1 MARDNLPLASTPTLP
16 ISVASNPRQFVPRF
30 WISLVLVIVAVAFVF
45 SVLQAHLN
53 TDLDS
58 PLFATSTV
66 GLLGTW
72 IADQSTAADS
82 PALLVQLARSLN
94 DGAQVEA
101 ATVNRQM
108 LNGLIVVCAATLLL
122 TALGAVTLW
131 FNLRL
136 ARSLLLGALIG
147 QVLLIFTVPPL
158 EDTPTFGLLILATAF
173 IIGALLGAPGR
184 AGKLVA
190 FISILASLLVLWEG
204 LKAFGSL
211 MDYRIAIPQSQYA
224 YQTFASVEDTLRA
237 VQDGTIRAA
246 VLETNDIAEL
256 VPERGGDTENAALA
270 YTDLLLLGDLQ
281 TELAVGPF
289 PIRPEMPGRLSIV
302 TQAAAADQF
311 TSISQFARQRL
322 GTVAGSTGEERFL
335 AVQPG
340 LVLLDMRI
348 TNDLG
353 LPHLQTIASSLLQPA
368 RRNGDLLLIRILSEA
383 GLFTWSEALIGFVFG
398 GLLGF
403 VLGALCA
410 HSRFLERGFLPYIV
424 ASQTV
429 PILAIAPII
438 VIWAGQA
445 DVDLRL
451 AVAVIAAYLTFFPV
465 TINTLRGLTSPNP
478 TALELMKSYAA
489 DWWTVL
495 WKLRFPAALP
505 YIFTALK
512 VSATASVV
520 GAVIGELPS
529 GIGEGL
535 GRAIL
540 NFNQYYAT
548 DPARLWAAIFVA
560 ALVGIVFFLLIALA
574 ERIVL
579 GKRGIGAS
587 S

>member
-1 MARDNLPLASTPTLP
+1 MARDNLPLASTTPLP
-16 ISVASNPRQFVPRF
+16 ISAASAPRQLVPRF
-30 WISLVLVIVAVAFVF
+30 WISVVLVVAALLCIV
-45 SVLQAHLN
+45 SMLQTYL
-53 TDLDS
+53 TTTIDS
-58 PLFATSTV
+58 PIFATSTT

-72 IADQSTAADS
+72 IAEQSADEES
-82 PALLVQLARSLN
+82 PAWLVQLARN
-94 DGAQVEA
+94 GNGDAPVEA
-101 ATVNRQM
+101 ATINTLL
-108 LNGLIVVCAATLLL
+108 LNATLVVCGITLLL
-122 TALGAVTLW
+122 TVLGALALW
-131 FNLRL
+131 LNVRL
-136 ARSLLLGALIG
+136 ARNLLLVALVG
-147 QVLLIFTVPPL
+147 LVLLIFNMPPL
-158 EDTPTFGLLILATAF
+158 DDTPTFGLLILATALL
-173 IIGALLGAPGR
+173 IGALLGAPGR

-211 MDYRIAIPQSQYA
+211 MDYQIALPQAAYT
-224 YQTFASVEDTLRA
+224 YQTFANVDDTLRA
-237 VQDGTIRAA
+237 VQEGTIQAA
-246 VLETNDIAEL
+246 VLETNDIEAL
-256 VPERGGDTENAALA
+256 VPERGGDTENAALP
-270 YTDLLLLGDLQ
+270 YSDLLLLGDLE
-281 TELAVGPF
+281 TELAIGPF

-302 TQAAAADQF
+302 TRTDAAARLTTIA
-311 TSISQFARQRL
+311 QFAGQPL

-335 AVQPG
+335 AVRPA

-368 RRNGDLLLIRILSEA
+368 RRNGDLLLIRILGEA
-383 GLFTWSEALIGFVFG
+383 GLFTWSEAFIGFVFG

-403 VLGALCA
+403 VLGTLCA

-465 TINTLRGLTSPNP
+465 TINTLRGLTSPHP
-478 TALELMKSYAA
+478 TALELMQSYAA

-560 ALVGIVFFLLIALA
+560 ALVGIAFFLLIALA
-574 ERIVL
+574 ERLVL
-579 GKRGIGAS
+579 GKRGMGA
-587 S
+587 